1 MLISVIIP
9 CYNEENYILEILKK
23 VNKQKL
29 KFNLEIIVCDDFSTD
44 KTNKILKENTNL
56 YNRLIV
62 NDKNSG
68 KGSSIINSLKICTGE
83 LILIQDADQEY
94 NPEDYEGLLKP
105 FIHENADVVYGSR
118 FTGSFLRRVIYYKNQ
133 IANKFLTFLVN
144 ILTDKNFTDIEC
156 GYKVFKKSIL
166 EKCNLKEKTFTF
178 ETEVT
183 MKISKTKSKIYEVG
197 VSYSGR
203 TIEEGK
209 KIKLKDGILAIY
221 TIFKYRFF
229 D

>member
-9 CYNEENYILEILKK
+9 CYNEESSIIETLTR
-23 VNKQKL
+23 VNKQKS
-29 KFNLEIIVCDDFSTD
+29 KFNLEIIVCDDFSND
-44 KTNKILKENTNL
+44 KTNQILRENSNL
-56 YNRLIV
+56 YNKLIV
-62 NDKNSG
+62 NDKNYG
-68 KGSSIINSLKICTGE
+68 KGYSIINSLKICTGE
-83 LILIQDADQEY
+83 LVLIQDADLEY
-94 NPEDYEGLLKP
+94 NPDDYETLIRP
-105 FIHENADVVYGSR
+105 FIDENADVVYGSR

-156 GYKVFKKSIL
+156 GYKVFRRSIL
-166 EKCNLKEKTFTF
+166 DKCNLKEKTFTF

-183 MKISKTKSKIYEVG
+183 MKISKTKSRIYEVG
-197 VSYSGR
+197 VSYAGR

-229 D
+229 N

>member
-1 MLISVIIP
+1 MLISVIVP
-9 CYNEENYILEILKK
+9 CYNEENSIIETLKK
-23 VNKQKL
+23 VNKQKS
-29 KFNLEIIVCDDFSTD
+29 KFNLEIIVCDDFSND
-44 KTNKILKENTNL
+44 KTNHILRENSNL
-56 YNRLIV
+56 YNKLIV
-62 NDKNSG
+62 NEKNYG
-68 KGSSIINSLKICTGE
+68 KGYAIINSLKICTGE
-83 LILIQDADQEY
+83 LVLIQDADCEY
-94 NPEDYEGLLKP
+94 NPEDYEALIKP
-105 FIHENADVVYGSR
+105 FLEENADVVYGSR

-133 IANKFLTFLVN
+133 VANKFLTFLVN

-156 GYKVFKKSIL
+156 GYKVFKRSIL
-166 EKCNLKEKTFTF
+166 NNCNLKERTFTF

-197 VSYSGR
+197 VSYAGR

-229 D
+229 N

>member
-9 CYNEENYILEILKK
+9 CYNEEVSIIETLKK
-23 VNKQKL
+23 VNEQKS
-29 KFNLEIIVCDDFSTD
+29 KFNLEIIVCDDFSND
-44 KTNKILKENTNL
+44 KTNQILCENSNL
-56 YNRLIV
+56 YNKLIV
-62 NDKNSG
+62 NDKNYG
-68 KGSSIINSLKICTGE
+68 KGYSIINSLKICTGE
-83 LILIQDADQEY
+83 LVLIQDADREY
-94 NPEDYEGLLKP
+94 NPKDYEALIKP
-105 FIHENADVVYGSR
+105 FIDENADVVYGTR

-133 IANKFLTFLVN
+133 LANKFLTFLVN

-156 GYKVFKKSIL
+156 GYKVFKRSVL
-166 EKCNLKEKTFTF
+166 NKCNLKERTFTF

-197 VSYSGR
+197 VSYAGR

-229 D
+229 S

>member
-9 CYNEENYILEILKK
+9 CYNEESYIIETLKK
-23 VNKQKL
+23 VNNQKS

-44 KTNKILKENTNL
+44 ETNRILKENSNL
-56 YNRLIV
+56 YNKLIV
-62 NDKNSG
+62 NDKNYG
-68 KGSSIINSLKICTGE
+68 KGYSIINSLKFCSGD
-83 LILIQDADQEY
+83 LVLIQDADHEY
-94 NPEDYEGLLKP
+94 NPENYETLIKP
-105 FIHENADVVYGSR
+105 FIDEDADVVYGSR

-133 IANKFLTFLVN
+133 VANKFLTFLVN

-156 GYKVFKKSIL
+156 GYKVFRRSIL
-166 EKCNLKEKTFTF
+166 DNCNLKEKTFTF

-197 VSYSGR
+197 VSYAGR
-203 TIEEGK
+203 TVEEGK

-229 D
+229 N

>member
-9 CYNEENYILEILKK
+9 CYNEENSIVKTLKK
-23 VNKQKL
+23 VNEQKL
-29 KFNLEIIVCDDFSTD
+29 KFNLEIIVCDDFSND
-44 KTNKILKENTNL
+44 KTNQILKENKNL
-56 YNRLIV
+56 FNKLIV

-68 KGSSIINSLKICTGE
+68 KGSCIVHSLKYCTGD
-83 LILIQDADQEY
+83 LILIQDADLEY
-94 NPEDYEGLLKP
+94 NPEDYDVLLKP
-105 FIHENADVVYGSR
+105 FEDEKADVVYGSR
-118 FTGSFLRRVIYYKNQ
+118 FTGSFSRRVIYYKNQ
-133 IANKFLTFLVN
+133 VANKFLTFLVN

-156 GYKVFKKSIL
+156 GYKVFKKEIL
-166 EKCNLKEKTFTF
+166 ENCNLKEKTFTF

-183 MKISKTKSKIYEVG
+183 MKISKYNLKIYEVG

-209 KIKLKDGILAIY
+209 KIKFKDGVLAIF

-229 D
+229 N